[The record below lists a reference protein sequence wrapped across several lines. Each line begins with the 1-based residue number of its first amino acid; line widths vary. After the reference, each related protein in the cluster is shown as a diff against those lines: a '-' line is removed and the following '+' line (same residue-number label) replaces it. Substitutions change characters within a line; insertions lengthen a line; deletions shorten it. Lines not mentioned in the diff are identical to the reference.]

1 MQVFFSRTQNQDLFL
16 MACKS
21 GNLIQVEISL
31 KELKNEGEFYFHKFQ
46 EDQGQNCLHLA
57 TINGHLEVM
66 KYLQTNLDS
75 RIFTLALDAKTKN
88 GMIYGQPLTVLE
100 MASYHGHLEI
110 CKWLLSVDN
119 FLLLNFELHS
129 AASNGHLDVVKFFVS
144 KGVDINVLSVDSGTT
159 VLMDA
164 VLGNHLEICKFLIS
178 QNCDLN
184 IQSRN
189 ENVTALDIAKFNG
202 HQEIIT
208 HLEQIM

>member
-1 MQVFFSRTQNQDLFL
+1 
-16 MACKS
+16 
-21 GNLIQVEISL
+21 
-31 KELKNEGEFYFHKFQ
+31 
-46 EDQGQNCLHLA
+46 
-57 TINGHLEVM
+57 
-66 KYLQTNLDS
+66 
-75 RIFTLALDAKTKN
+75 
-88 GMIYGQPLTVLE
+88 